1 MPNPV
6 SLSETSQESRFL
18 DDATRHCAEQG
29 GELTPLRRQVL
40 HHLLR
45 APGGVKAYDLLARIR
60 EHRPGAAPPTVY
72 RALSFLIDHG
82 LAHKIGSANQ
92 FIACNRHDHEDA
104 SLFLVCPHCGQV
116 TELHDHAA
124 VAALCASLSR
134 AGHAL
139 ARPEIEISA
148 LCARCYAAS
157 KLQANQLF
165 LDSEGKQP

>member
-1 MPNPV
+1 MPTFVP
-6 SLSETSQESRFL
+6 LPETLQERRFL
-18 DDATRHCAEQG
+18 DDAARRCATQG

-60 EHRPGAAPPTVY
+60 EHRSSAAPPTVY
-72 RALSFLIDHG
+72 RALSFLIEHG

-104 SLFLVCPHCGQV
+104 SLFLVCPRCGQV

-124 VAALCASLSR
+124 VAALRASLSR
-134 AGHAL
+134 AGHTL

-148 LCARCYAAS
+148 LCAHCYEAADARNEPTFS
-157 KLQANQLF
+157 
-165 LDSEGKQP
+165 